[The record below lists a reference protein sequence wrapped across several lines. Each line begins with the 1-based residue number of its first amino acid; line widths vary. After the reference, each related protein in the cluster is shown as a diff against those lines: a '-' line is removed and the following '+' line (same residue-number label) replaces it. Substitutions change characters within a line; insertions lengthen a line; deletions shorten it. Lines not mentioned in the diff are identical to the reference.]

1 MSETES
7 SDTEQGG
14 GGPGS
19 DDAGSSSGDA
29 RTDQLIT
36 FQSLFP
42 SMEAVY
48 GAKVMHH
55 HIDSVAESKLF
66 ILAPTPAPRKE
77 RQIRIAAQA
86 PDPAQAPA
94 PNIFYNIP

>member
-1 MSETES
+1 MLTVYPTSAEDDSPGVSETES

-19 DDAGSSSGDA
+19 DDAGSASGDA

-48 GAKVMHH
+48 GAKVSCLC
-55 HIDSVAESKLF
+55 IINIVVVSFACK
-66 ILAPTPAPRKE
+66 PK
-77 RQIRIAAQA
+77 IRLH
-86 PDPAQAPA
+86 
-94 PNIFYNIP
+94 NSEETE

>member
-1 MSETES
+1 MLTVYPTSAEDDSPGVSETES

-19 DDAGSSSGDA
+19 DDAGSSGGDA

-48 GAKVMHH
+48 GAKVLLLHH
-55 HIDSVAESKLF
+55 QHF
-66 ILAPTPAPRKE
+66 IVSFAYWPKFGCKTQKIP
-77 RQIRIAAQA
+77 IRV
-86 PDPAQAPA
+86 
-94 PNIFYNIP
+94 